1 MVDPDRCDLHEIAVQ
16 IGSDESEAFSSLRHS
31 PLGDDCQHCH
41 VCRAARTYVERRL
54 GELERPGPTA
64 GAAREAAW
72 RELQSA
78 VSAARTAIRPGPRSP

>member
-1 MVDPDRCDLHEIAVQ
+1 MAESDRCDLHEVAVR
-16 IGSDESEAFSSLRHS
+16 IGSDESEAFTSLRRS

-54 GELERPGPTA
+54 GELERPGATT

-78 VSAARTAIRPGPRSP
+78 VVAARSAIRPPPHAP